1 MQLLLNHW
9 SFLKIDL
16 LWNTYDEKRKN
27 NSCLYVH
34 WTSLHMFLD
43 NFEAFALDD
52 FEDLWN
58 FMKMEE
64 RHGRKQ
70 RAVDSCTRFCWVP
83 SWNSTLIIDIHS
95 FIKKYKSSQNF
106 VNVTLD
112 LVPHPVTVTTRTVTF
127 LARDPYQHPHPNV
140 TRKKAKKKNMLGVP
154 EFSAINGQE

>member
-1 MQLLLNHW
+1 
-9 SFLKIDL
+9 
-16 LWNTYDEKRKN
+16 
-27 NSCLYVH
+27 
-34 WTSLHMFLD
+34 
-43 NFEAFALDD
+43 
-52 FEDLWN
+52 
-58 FMKMEE
+58 MKMEE

-140 TRKKAKKKNMLGVP
+140 TRKKAKKKTCWGTRIFRYKRPRIDSRSMLGCP
-154 EFSAINGQE
+154 QLCGAPKHWKISGFREG